1 MVDEVWQQAFIPKRL
16 DEVDTFERDQRR
28 LRSGGG
34 ETEGVYYQSIT
45 GMKKDLS
52 GVETTPKILRAKQDA
67 EGLGWAG
74 MATTTSASARR
85 REDNKNNKNNK
96 EASGSS
102 GDADADGSDSD
113 SDASDSGSSS
123 ESEEELDENG
133 DPIRRRR
140 RKEPVDKAAL
150 KAARK
155 ANKTQVKAEAAE
167 KRKTKIPKHVKK
179 KATRGNK
186 KK

>member
-85 REDNKNNKNNK
+85 REETGDGRTNNK

-102 GDADADGSDSD
+102 GDADADGSDSG
-113 SDASDSGSSS
+113 ASDSGSSS

-155 ANKTQVKAEAAE
+155 ANKAEVKAEAAE